1 MEQIEEIEMQLWEFI
16 DGTCTGAEKEHI
28 AQLIANDAVW
38 QEKFDELTALQEVIA
53 ARMELEQP
61 SMRFSKNVMEAV
73 SHVKIAPATK
83 KYINYNIIKAIA
95 AFFILA
101 IAGTLGYAVF
111 TANWQSTPSAPT
123 LLPGLT
129 KFNFTGLFD
138 SNFFNIV
145 IAVNVILGLLLVDI
159 FLRRRRA
166 HHTS

>member
-1 MEQIEEIEMQLWEFI
+1 MGQIEEIEMQLWEFI
-16 DGTCTGAEKEHI
+16 DGTCTGAKKERI
-28 AQLIANDAVW
+28 ADFIANDTVW
-38 QEKFDELTALQEVIA
+38 QEKFDELTALQDAIA
-53 ARMELEQP
+53 TSMELEQP

-73 SHVKIAPATK
+73 SNVKIAPATK

-101 IAGTLGYAVF
+101 IAGTLGYAVV
-111 TANWQSTPSAPT
+111 TADWQSSPSTPV

-129 KFNFTGLFD
+129 KLNFSGLFD

-159 FLRRRRA
+159 FLRRRRTQ
-166 HHTS
+166 HTS